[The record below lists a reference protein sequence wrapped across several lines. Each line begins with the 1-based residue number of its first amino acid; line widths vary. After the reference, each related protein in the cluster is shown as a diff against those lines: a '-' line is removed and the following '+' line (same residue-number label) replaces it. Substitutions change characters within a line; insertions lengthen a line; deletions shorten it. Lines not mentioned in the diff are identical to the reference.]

1 MTSGRD
7 DKTSAR
13 ILPSGTPGFRYRIV
27 EKVGAGG
34 MGEVHLAEDTSLHR
48 RVALKFLPAHLAA
61 DADLRARFQREAQ
74 AAARL
79 DHPAIVTIHEVGEL
93 DGRPYIAM
101 QFVEGRALSHYCRD
115 EPLPIAGIAR
125 LVAQVCEGLAA
136 AHAAGVTHRD
146 IKPANILVDREM
158 RPKILDFGL
167 ASVRGSEDLT
177 RTGSTLGTV
186 AYMSPEQAQGQPAG
200 YRSDLF
206 SVGVVLYELVA
217 GRTPFR
223 RESEAATLRAIV
235 SEEPEPLARYK
246 ADVPGELQRIVGK
259 CLAKR
264 ADERYQSAADLA
276 ADLRV
281 LERLGAHGGAG
292 APPSIAVLPFTNMSP
307 DPENEY
313 FSDGLTEEL
322 LNVLAKNPELK
333 VTGRTSSFAFKGKQE
348 DVRLIGQKLGVGVLL
363 EGSVRKAGNR
373 VRITAQLVNVA
384 DGFHLWSETYDRVL
398 DDIFALQDDIARAVA
413 GALNVT
419 LLGKGRRKVNA
430 EAYALVLRAQQSAR
444 LMTGPGLDLA
454 IQLYRKA
461 LELDPDYAPAWA
473 GAARSY
479 AMQSAWGHG
488 DDEAARQAR
497 ECIDRALELDDEL
510 AETYETLGFILV
522 ALELRIG
529 ESREARRKAVQLAPN
544 SSRAVAS
551 LAVQVG
557 LLGRFEEALRL
568 VRRAVE
574 LDPLDPGMHI
584 QLGRILHWAHQPE
597 EARAALLRGLQLS
610 PGVTGAHGWVSETW
624 LMQGG
629 LDEALAEAL
638 QEEVPG
644 YRDCG
649 LAIVFHA
656 RGEKEEADRA
666 LERLLTYG
674 NRWAMQVA
682 CVYAF
687 RNERDK
693 AFEWLRRA
701 LELRDSGIPVTRVQ
715 PMLENLHDDPRW
727 WPFLEE
733 IGLAD
738 EREAE

>member
-1 MTSGRD
+1 MTSHD
-7 DKTSAR
+7 DDETSAR
-13 ILPSGTPGFRYRIV
+13 ILPSGTTPAFRYRIV

-61 DADLRARFQREAQ
+61 DPDLRARFQREAQ

-79 DHPAIVTIHEVGEL
+79 DHPVIVTIHDVGEL

-101 QFVEGRALSHYCRD
+101 QFVEGRALSHYCRE
-115 EPLPIAGIAR
+115 EPLPVAGIAR
-125 LVAQVCEGLAA
+125 LVAQVCDGLAA

-158 RPKILDFGL
+158 RPRILDFGL

-200 YRSDLF
+200 HRSDLF
-206 SVGVVLYELVA
+206 SVGIVLYELVA

-235 SEEPEPLARYK
+235 ADDPEPLARYK
-246 ADVPGELQRIVGK
+246 ADAPAELQRIVSK

-281 LERLGAHGGAG
+281 LERSGSGPTAAT
-292 APPSIAVLPFTNMSP
+292 PSIAVLPFTNMSA

-322 LNVLAKNPELK
+322 LNVLAKNPGLK

-348 DVRLIGQKLGVGVLL
+348 DLRLIGQKLGVGVLL

-373 VRITAQLVNVA
+373 VRITAQLVNAA
-384 DGFHLWSETYDRVL
+384 DGFHLWSESYDRVL
-398 DDIFALQDDIARAVA
+398 DDIFVLQDDIARAVA

-461 LELDPDYAPAWA
+461 LELDPDDARAWA
-473 GAARSY
+473 GAARTY
-479 AMQSAWGHG
+479 AVQSAYGHG
-488 DDEAARQAR
+488 DGEEASRQAK
-497 ECIDRALELDDEL
+497 ECIERAMQLDDQL
-510 AETYETLGFILV
+510 PDAYETLGFV
-522 ALELRIG
+522 RGALELRFR
-529 ESREARRKAVQLAPN
+529 ESRELTRKAVELAPN
-544 SSRAVAS
+544 SSRAVGS
-551 LAVQVG
+551 LAMQEG
-557 LLGRFEEALRL
+557 IFGRFEEALCL
-568 VRRAVE
+568 ARRAVE
-574 LDPLDPGMHI
+574 LDPLDPDQHM
-584 QLGRILHWAHQPE
+584 QLGRILQWAHQPE
-597 EARAALLRGLQLS
+597 AARAAFLRGLELS
-610 PGVTGAHGWVSETW
+610 PGVTGAHGWVSQTW
-624 LMQGG
+624 IMERK
-629 LDEALAEAL
+629 LDEALAEARL
-638 QEEVPG
+638 EESAG
-644 YRDCG
+644 YRDCN
-649 LAIVFHA
+649 LAVVFHA

-666 LERLLTYG
+666 LERLLSYG
-674 NRWAMQVA
+674 DRWAVQFA
-682 CVYAF
+682 CVHAF
-687 RNERDK
+687 RDERDK

-701 LELRDSGIPVTRVQ
+701 VELRDSGIPMARVQ
-715 PMLENLHDDPRW
+715 PLLENLHDDPRW
-727 WPFLEE
+727 VPFLEE
-733 IGLAD
+733 IGLA
-738 EREAE
+738 E